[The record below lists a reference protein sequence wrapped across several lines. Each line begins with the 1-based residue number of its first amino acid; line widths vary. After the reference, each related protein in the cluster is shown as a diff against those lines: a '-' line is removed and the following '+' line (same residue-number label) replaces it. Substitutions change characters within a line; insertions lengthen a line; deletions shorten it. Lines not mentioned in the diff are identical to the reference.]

1 MRVINKDIL
10 LALKQGEIDYLL
22 HQCNC
27 VGLNGAGIAKQIVK
41 TYPQVDKDNKAMFGQ
56 FGQYSA
62 VQVNSEPYRAIVNL
76 YTQYYIGS
84 PSNKVFMCEYE
95 ISDNFKNR
103 SIALRKALKQFR
115 TDILSNKIPQGRVGL
130 PLIASGLAADKQLL
144 RSVKDNLEYF
154 KTLIYPIVEEELYG
168 LEVSVYIV

>member
-1 MRVINKDIL
+1 MKIINKDIL
-10 LALKQGEIDYLL
+10 LALKEGEIDYLL
-22 HQCNC
+22 QQCNC

-41 TYPQVDKDNKAMFGQ
+41 TYPQVDKDNKAMKGQ

-76 YTQYYIGS
+76 YSQYYIGS
-84 PSNKVFMCEYE
+84 PSNKVFTYDYE
-95 ISDNFKNR
+95 IADNFKNR
-103 SIALRKALKQFR
+103 TIALRKALKQFR
-115 TDILSNKIPQGRVGL
+115 NDILSNKLPLGKIGL
-130 PLIASGLAADKQLL
+130 PLIASGLAADKELIGKF
-144 RSVKDNLEYF
+144 KDNLEYF